1 MLLSELQEKYPLV
14 FERLMDQTDLSDT
27 QISQIGLDSIDV
39 SQALAW
45 SVTQEGWIFWRRVHR
60 YDIEEAKR
68 LCPDLFISVEVE
80 DNSPY
85 KIVTNGLFKN

>member
-14 FERLMDQTDLSDT
+14 FERLAIQTKVNLS
-27 QISQIGLDSIDV
+27 QRSLDSIDV
-39 SQALAW
+39 NNALTWSQ
-45 SVTQEGWIFWRRVHR
+45 TQEGRNFWERVHR

-68 LCPDLFISVEVE
+68 LCPDLFIPVEVE
-80 DNSPY
+80 EPPY

>member
-1 MLLSELQEKYPLV
+1 MLLSELKEKHPLV
-14 FERLMDQTDLSDT
+14 FERLMDQTDFIT

-39 SQALAW
+39 NQALVW
-45 SVTQEGWIFWRRVHR
+45 SETQEGSHFWRKVHM

-80 DNSPY
+80 EPPY
-85 KIVTNGLFKN
+85 KIVTNGLF

>member
-14 FERLMDQTDLSDT
+14 FERLAIQTKVNLS
-27 QISQIGLDSIDV
+27 QRSLNSIDV
-39 SQALAW
+39 NNALTW
-45 SVTQEGWIFWRRVHR
+45 SETQEGRDFWERVHR

-68 LCPDLFISVEVE
+68 LYPDLFIPVEVE
-80 DNSPY
+80 EPSY

>member
-14 FERLMDQTDLSDT
+14 FERVMNQTYLSTT
-27 QISQIGLDSIDV
+27 QISQRSLDFIDV
-39 SQALAW
+39 NNALTW
-45 SVTQEGWIFWRRVHR
+45 SETQEGRNFWERVHG

-68 LCPDLFISVEVE
+68 LCPDLFIPVGVEE
-80 DNSPY
+80 LPY

>member
-14 FERLMDQTDLSDT
+14 FERLAIQTEVNLS
-27 QISQIGLDSIDV
+27 QRSLDSIDV
-39 SQALAW
+39 NNALTW
-45 SVTQEGWIFWRRVHR
+45 SETQEGRDFWERVHR

-68 LCPDLFISVEVE
+68 LCPDLFIPVEVE
-80 DNSPY
+80 EPPY

>member
-14 FERLMDQTDLSDT
+14 FERLAMQTAINLS
-27 QISQIGLDSIDV
+27 QRSLDSIDV
-39 SQALAW
+39 DSALSW
-45 SVTQEGWIFWRRVHR
+45 GLTQEGGDFWERVHM

-68 LCPDLFISVEVE
+68 LCPDLFTSVGVE
-80 DNSPY
+80 EPPY